1 MPLECTAPVR
11 GLRTA
16 CPSRQLQ
23 GRSSIARCAVLAGMM
38 GGGMMGGSGGMM
50 GGKAPKKCTL
60 PTLKATIAGVMKAC
74 CPGGKCSPLP
84 PRCSPSCLKAVDG
97 FSSSCGLSLAQ
108 AVRPPDQYDEM
119 SKLPLLG
126 PVGAKRND
134 RLAPR

>member
-1 MPLECTAPVR
+1 
-11 GLRTA
+11 
-16 CPSRQLQ
+16 
-23 GRSSIARCAVLAGMM
+23 M

-50 GGKAPKKCTL
+50 GGMMGGKAPKQCTL

-108 AVRPPDQYDEM
+108 AVRPPDQQEM
-119 SKLPLLG
+119 SKLTLLGPVAAMTLLG
-126 PVGAKRND
+126 PVGARRSD